1 MLRVW
6 TFKKVCTYLPH
17 IEVHSLI
24 MCKSEKITVFNKC
37 RNRNYKLK
45 GMASKRDQREKS
57 VPGIFRCMSSA
68 QLPKYRLKQGEKK
81 RKISQV
87 DQRQNTDLQIL
98 GILRILFWME
108 VTGWEKTNGLVWKQA
123 SEKGR
128 ENSYQS
134 TNQIPQPETLNQ
146 NL

>member
-1 MLRVW
+1 
-6 TFKKVCTYLPH
+6 
-17 IEVHSLI
+17 

-108 VTGWEKTNGLVWKQA
+108 VTGWEKTNGLV
-123 SEKGR
+123 
-128 ENSYQS
+128 
-134 TNQIPQPETLNQ
+134 
-146 NL
+146 

>member
-1 MLRVW
+1 
-6 TFKKVCTYLPH
+6 
-17 IEVHSLI
+17 
-24 MCKSEKITVFNKC
+24 
-37 RNRNYKLK
+37 
-45 GMASKRDQREKS
+45 MASKRDQREKS

-98 GILRILFWME
+98 GILRSLFWME